1 MFNFKFTVMREPDLQ
16 RIKLFPGFKLLKIFE
31 NFKTTFGYYLSN
43 FLCPYFI
50 SGQCFNVFFFI
61 LEYRSIGEKI
71 DPKKHSGTSLFLVKN
86 IEKVSICF
94 EDD

>member
-1 MFNFKFTVMREPDLQ
+1 MF
-16 RIKLFPGFKLLKIFE
+16 
-31 NFKTTFGYYLSN
+31 
-43 FLCPYFI
+43 
-50 SGQCFNVFFFI
+50 QCFFFI

-86 IEKVSICF
+86 IEKISICF